1 MFLSSII
8 KYGYCASKQII
19 VVFPKEKIV
28 QKLLIL
34 YLFRTVV
41 PWQVLESFIRR
52 ALAWENHEETM
63 RGFFFHSKNEESHEL
78 GILMA
83 LEETLPVQKL
93 RKTAPSFKGFHL
105 AIIKLEEVISKQ
117 TQGDLISCSQI

>member
-8 KYGYCASKQII
+8 KYGHCASKQII

-41 PWQVLESFIRR
+41 PWQVHESFIRR

-63 RGFFFHSKNEESHEL
+63 RGFFFLSKNEESHEL

-83 LEETLPVQKL
+83 LEETLPVQK
-93 RKTAPSFKGFHL
+93 TEENCT
-105 AIIKLEEVISKQ
+105 IIQRVSPRHYKARGGNK
-117 TQGDLISCSQI
+117 